1 MLKKLERKDEFRSLE
16 YLVKDCIHS
25 VDENDVGAPKREI
38 IFLKFFI

>member
-16 YLVKDCIHS
+16 YLVKDCIHTS
-25 VDENDVGAPKREI
+25 DENNIGAPKREV